1 MPRNPGGPNPN
12 SRNTDGPSLI
22 GPSTDSPTLSVA
34 VLAALTEAS
43 ACSSLPVDQGGFNM
57 ASDYTVGDLVAEFL
71 SACGVTTV
79 FGIASVHN
87 IPMLDAIGR
96 RNTIRFMMA
105 RGELGGAHM
114 ADGYAR
120 VAGGLGVIFSST
132 GPGAANAVGG
142 LIEAHFA
149 GSPVLHITG
158 QTSTRHVD
166 RELGTVHDPA
176 DQLGMLASVCKA
188 AYRIRSAQNAIGVLT
203 RAAVDA
209 LSAPMGPVSVE
220 VPIDLQRQK
229 IDRPALLDNFV
240 LPLPTPRTP
249 TGPELDELAARV
261 MAAER
266 PMLWLGNGA
275 KQAGGPAAR
284 LLEMGFGMVTSF
296 NGRGTVPEDH
306 PRNLGGLTGNGLPLV
321 SDFYRTVDLCLVVGC
336 RLRGHE
342 TGDFALKLPDN
353 LIQVDSDPAANGRT
367 YPSRYFVCGDARATL
382 EGLVSRIEGKLRVAP
397 GYTQEFAALK
407 LAAQREFIATL
418 GAYGSFSEQLRK
430 VMPKD
435 AIWARDVT
443 QSNTTWG
450 NRVFPIYQPNQNVYP
465 VGAGIGQGLP
475 LGIGAAAAAGER
487 KTVIMT
493 GDGGFF
499 LNVGELWTAV
509 QEKLDMVVIVM
520 NDRGYGVIKRIQD
533 ATAQGR
539 RFYADLQGPD
549 LSRLAALS
557 DIPYFRCERADTF
570 GDTVAQALAVKGLT
584 MVEVDMTAVG
594 EFPAYYPFNQKPAA

>member
-1 MPRNPGGPNPN
+1 
-12 SRNTDGPSLI
+12 
-22 GPSTDSPTLSVA
+22 
-34 VLAALTEAS
+34 
-43 ACSSLPVDQGGFNM
+43 M

-71 SACGVTTV
+71 TACGVSTV

-96 RNTIRFMMA
+96 RNTIRFVMA

-120 VAGGLGVIFSST
+120 VSQGLGVIFSST

-142 LIEAHFA
+142 LIEARYA

-158 QTSTRHVD
+158 QTATRHVD
-166 RELGTVHDPA
+166 RELGTVHDPVN
-176 DQLGMLASVCKA
+176 QLGMLVSVSKS

-209 LSAPMGPVSVE
+209 LSPPMGPVSVE

-229 IDRPALLDNFV
+229 IERPAELDNFV
-240 LPLPTPRTP
+240 LPLPNPRTP
-249 TGPELDELAARV
+249 TDAELDELAARV
-261 MAAER
+261 IAAKR

-275 KQAGGPAAR
+275 KQAGGPAAK

-306 PRNLGGLTGNGLPLV
+306 PRNLGGLTGNGLPIV
-321 SDFYRTVDLCLVVGC
+321 TDFYQTIDLCLVVGC

-342 TGDFALKLPDN
+342 TGDFALRLPDN
-353 LIQVDSDPAANGRT
+353 LIQIDSDPGANGRT
-367 YPSRYFVCGDARATL
+367 YANRYFVCGDARATL
-382 EGLVSRIEGKLRVAP
+382 QGLVSRIAGKLHVAQ
-397 GYTQEFAALK
+397 GYTDAFAALK
-407 LAAQREFIATL
+407 RNAQKAFIDTL
-418 GAYGSFSEQLRK
+418 GAYRTFSEQLRT

-443 QSNTTWG
+443 QNNTTWG
-450 NRVFPIYQPNQNVYP
+450 NRVFPIYHPNQNVYP
-465 VGAGIGQGLP
+465 VGAGIGQGFP
-475 LGIGAAAAAGER
+475 LGIGAAVAAGER
-487 KTVIMT
+487 KTVVMT

-509 QEKLDMVVIVM
+509 QENLDIVVIVM

-539 RFYADLQGPD
+539 RFYADLQSPD
-549 LSRLAALS
+549 IAKLAALS
-557 DIPYFRCERADTF
+557 DIPYFRCDRVDTF